1 MLCIESVFISNP
13 KPMFFLLMF
22 VELVKVYALTQR
34 MEQLEKDRD
43 HVRLALERT
52 EAAMIG
58 YRERAH
64 RQEQIPAMGSNPNQV
79 SLSLI
84 SRLAC
89 QCGCI
94 QKKQT
99 PPGRPEGFTRKLV

>member
-1 MLCIESVFISNP
+1 
-13 KPMFFLLMF
+13 MFLEIM
-22 VELVKVYALTQR
+22 KVYALTQR

-43 HVRLALERT
+43 RVRLALERT

-64 RQEQIPAMGSNPNQV
+64 QQEQSPGMGSNPDQV

-89 QCGCI
+89 QCSCI
-94 QKKQT
+94 QRKQT
-99 PPGRPEGFTRKLV
+99 PPGRPEGFTTKLV